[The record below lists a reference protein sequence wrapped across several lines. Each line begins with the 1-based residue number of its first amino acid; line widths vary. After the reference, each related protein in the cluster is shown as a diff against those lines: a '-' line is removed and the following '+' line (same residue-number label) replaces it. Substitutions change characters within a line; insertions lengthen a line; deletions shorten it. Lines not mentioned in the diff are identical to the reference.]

1 MGNFRGGNHGRNFSG
16 FYYIKFLRGF
26 YMDYEILKTNDGYM
40 VLDPEGDELYDLD
53 GNNCFN
59 LLQDCY
65 ELIALDKAERE

>member
-1 MGNFRGGNHGRNFSG
+1 ME
-16 FYYIKFLRGF
+16 
-26 YMDYEILKTNDGYM
+26 YEILKTNDGYM
-40 VLDPEGDELYDLD
+40 VVDPDGDELYDLD